1 MAKSVDDLAQRGGGS
16 EDTAELVAREEQVF
30 GDNPLEVRESDHY
43 THEYVGGFVDK
54 WDDLIDWKRRYES
67 EGRFFIDQLKARGVK
82 SVLDAAAGTGFHS
95 VRLLEEGFETVSVD
109 GSPQMLAKAFQNGL
123 DYGG

>member
-1 MAKSVDDLAQRGGGS
+1 SMAKSVNDLARGEQAGS
-16 EDTAELVAREEQVF
+16 EDVDPAYREEQVF

-54 WDDLIDWKRRYES
+54 WDDLIDWKARTES
-67 EGRFFIDQLKARGVK
+67 EGRFFIDQLKARGVE

-95 VRLLEEGFETVSVD
+95 VRLLEEGFETVSAD
-109 GSPQMLAKAFQNGL
+109 GSPQMLA
-123 DYGG
+123 